1 MKLYVKALERVIE
14 IPECSPENP
23 GQSPLRHLLDDVGL
37 EVKGIE
43 VHDTRGVLFTIE
55 TLANRGD
62 HLYTLGV
69 ARELSARLLSQ
80 VKIPSLASQLPE
92 RRAAIPVRRVTE
104 KCSRYA
110 LLEMTVPEG
119 MQLRSDLAA
128 FTDEPGKKHAIVD
141 ILNFVQNE
149 VGQPMHAFD
158 FDKIEGEIVI
168 DLLTQ
173 EETIEALDGKSY
185 KVPVGSIVIKDRKKI
200 VAVAGVIGC
209 ANSMVTENTR
219 KVLVEAAIFD
229 PVTVRITARAMGIST
244 DASYFFER
252 GVDSEGIPF
261 ALKRLI
267 HLAGGSAGAVGT
279 VDGAHALGYTYS
291 ESHSAEKRKV
301 SVSLSSIR
309 AQMNLPRLEEVEV
322 AARLKNLGYGI
333 DIVQEGKDRIF
344 SLLVPSWRL
353 WDVSSSDD
361 IIEDVA
367 RSMSFSRVK
376 AELPALDYVTPEKNP
391 VEIISE
397 RVRPAILGQ
406 GFVEVISKVFYT
418 GMEAATLEKLSPK
431 IKGHHVTIK
440 NALEQGNSHLK
451 ITNAIHVGRI
461 ISANRKRGVIAPKVY
476 EQCRVFAKPA
486 ELPSDEPRVR
496 APLEYNL
503 ERDILCFAA
512 GGRWSDNEFRK
523 GEPLDEAVR
532 SFVGSVSMVVRA
544 LGAQPSI
551 SKSEDP
557 LFHPGIQGT
566 VKAGR
571 SIVGTIGA
579 LHPSILELCDSKDPI
594 LYCELELDSLYRA
607 ISEPKAPE
615 VSDLPAIRRDFT
627 LQIPTNEQCARVV
640 RYLSEGGY
648 AALDEVSIVD
658 DFKREDES
666 FRRVTYRL
674 KFQLVERTLQ
684 HEEVDKTVENIISDL
699 GNKHGIVLA
708 A

>member
-14 IPECSPENP
+14 IPECSTENP
-23 GQSPLRHLLDDVGL
+23 GQSPLRQLLDDVGL
-37 EVKGIE
+37 EVKGVE
-43 VHDTRGVLFTIE
+43 VHETRGVLFTIE

-92 RRAAIPVRRVTE
+92 RRTAIPVRRVTE

-119 MQLRSDLAA
+119 MQLRSDLAT
-128 FTDEPGKKHAIVD
+128 FTDDPGKKHAIVD
-141 ILNFVQNE
+141 ILNYVQNE

-158 FDKIEGEIVI
+158 FDKIEGEIVV
-168 DLLTQ
+168 DLLAQ
-173 EETIEALDGKSY
+173 EETIDALDGKSY
-185 KVPVGSIVIKDRKKI
+185 KVPVGSIVIRDRKKI

-209 ANSMVTENTR
+209 SNSMVTEQTR
-219 KVLVEAAIFD
+219 KVLVEAATFD
-229 PVTVRITARAMGIST
+229 PVTVRKTARAMGIST

-252 GVDSEGIPF
+252 GVDPEGIPF

-279 VDGAHALGYTYS
+279 IDGAHALGYTYS

-301 SVSLSSIR
+301 TVSLSSIR
-309 AQMNLPRLEEVEV
+309 SQMNLPRLEEVEI
-322 AARLKNLGYGI
+322 AARFKNLGYGI
-333 DIVQEGKDRIF
+333 EMIPEGKDKIF
-344 SLLVPSWRL
+344 SLQVPSWRL
-353 WDVSSSDD
+353 YDVSSSDD
-361 IIEDVA
+361 LIEDIA

-376 AELPALDYVTPEKNP
+376 AELPPLDYETPEKNP
-391 VEIISE
+391 VEIVTE

-418 GMEAATLEKLSPK
+418 GVEASALEKLSTK
-431 IKGHHVTIK
+431 TKGQHVTIK

-451 ITNAIHVGRI
+451 ITNAIHLGRI
-461 ISANRKRGVIAPKVY
+461 ISANRKRGVLAPKVY

-486 ELPSDEPRVR
+486 ELPSDEPRER
-496 APLEYNL
+496 APLDYNL
-503 ERDILCFAA
+503 ERDVLCFAA
-512 GGRWSDNEFRK
+512 GGRWSDNDFRK
-523 GEPLDEAVR
+523 GETLEESVR
-532 SFVGSVSMVVRA
+532 SFIGSVSMVVRS
-544 LGAQPSI
+544 LGAHPSI
-551 SKSEDP
+551 SKSENP
-557 LFHPGIQGT
+557 LFHPGIQGS

-571 SIVGTIGA
+571 SILGTIGVIHPA
-579 LHPSILELCDSKDPI
+579 LQELCDSKDPI
-594 LYCELELDSLYRA
+594 LYCELELDSLFKA

-627 LQIPTNEQCARVV
+627 LQIPASEQCAKVV
-640 RYLSEGGY
+640 RYLNEGSY
-648 AALDEVSIVD
+648 AALEEISIVD
-658 DFKREDES
+658 DFKRDDES

-674 KFQLVERTLQ
+674 KFQSLERTLQ

-699 GNKHGIVLA
+699 GSKHGIVLA